1 MRRLPPLGL
10 GLGLGLGLLLLGF
23 SLTPGP
29 AGAQGRPEPRIV
41 FEENGVTASGLTPG
55 KAMAFFGVERIVD
68 PDLAAELVQ
77 HADAKAAGTDG
88 VSRLELARPVSQ
100 RSLWVIVDVESG
112 EFVVAA
118 PDGYQI
124 HRRPRPSRLAVGE
137 GSRPDE
143 IEDGP
148 AYLYG
153 LMVRP
158 GEGAWI
164 FRGGDGSPLDQDGDT
179 DGRVRFAL
187 DQLEPLPGSPAAPA
201 KAKGTDLWFVIDL
214 LKMQIAV
221 HKGGVAQ

>member
-1 MRRLPPLGL
+1 MRRGLPPLGWGPL
-10 GLGLGLGLLLLGF
+10 LGLLLCGN
-23 SLTPGP
+23 
-29 AGAQGRPEPRIV
+29 AWAQGNPKPEPRIA
-41 FEENGVTASGLTPG
+41 FEESAVVASGLTPG
-55 KAMAFFGVERIVD
+55 KTVAWFGVERIVD

-77 HADAKAAGTDG
+77 RAEAKTAGADG

-100 RSLWVIVDVESG
+100 RSLWVAVDVESG

-118 PDGYQI
+118 PDGYAI
-124 HRRPRPSRLAVGE
+124 RRRPRPSRLVVGE

-164 FRGGDGSPLDQDGDT
+164 FRGGDGSPLDADGET
-179 DGRVRFAL
+179 DGRVHFAL
-187 DQLEPLPGSPAAPA
+187 DDLEPLPGSPAPPA
-201 KAKGTDLWFVIDL
+201 KAKGTDLWFVVDL

-221 HKGGVAQ
+221 HKGGVAL